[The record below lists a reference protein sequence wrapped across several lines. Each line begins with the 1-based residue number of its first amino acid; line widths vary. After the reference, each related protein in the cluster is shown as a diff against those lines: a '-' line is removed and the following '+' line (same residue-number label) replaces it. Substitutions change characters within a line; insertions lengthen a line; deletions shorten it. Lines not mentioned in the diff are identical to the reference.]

1 MTEANIER
9 LVKMANQIA
18 LNMAANGTEEEV
30 AEQIAQHLG
39 KFWPPSMK
47 DSVQAFS
54 SNTKQTVTAYKA
66 LLGLQRELI
75 TDCAQVDIIYIPV
88 LLFAIRFASR
98 FYRAIFYHDQLTI

>member
-47 DSVQAFS
+47 DSVSEHLA
-54 SNTKQTVTAYKA
+54 TVQDKLSPLAYKG
-66 LLGLQRELI
+66 LLKLSEGN
-75 TDCAQVDIIYIPV
+75 
-88 LLFAIRFASR
+88 
-98 FYRAIFYHDQLTI
+98 

>member
-1 MTEANIER
+1 MNEANIDPNIDR

-47 DSVQAFS
+47 NSVSEHLAAVQDKLRRS
-54 SNTKQTVTAYKA
+54 LTRH
-66 LLGLQRELI
+66 LQSYVI
-75 TDCAQVDIIYIPV
+75 TNFCAIP
-88 LLFAIRFASR
+88 
-98 FYRAIFYHDQLTI
+98 Q